1 MSTDD
6 PLTPAEERAA
16 TLLADLRDDVP
27 RADAL
32 VGSVTRRVRWQA
44 PARRVR
50 VSVGTAVGSMAG
62 GLLSLARRS

>member
-6 PLTPAEERAA
+6 PLTPAEARAA
-16 TLLADLRDDVP
+16 SLLADLREDVP

-32 VGSVTRRVRWQA
+32 VATVTRHAHWQRS
-44 PARRVR
+44 ARRVL
-50 VSVGTAVGSMAG
+50 VSLGTAAGSIAG